1 MISQAHLRETESA
14 DTAKPAKVEYA
25 HLLRSEWLH
34 QKNISHTFSPTRRER
49 LHTKRQTK
57 HNE

>member
-14 DTAKPAKVEYA
+14 DTAKQAKVEYA

-34 QKNISHTFSPTRRER
+34 LSAQLWPEKHFPYIHSHLSKR
-49 LHTKRQTK
+49 LQH
-57 HNE
+57 